1 MKAAPTSCVLI
12 LIAAVAAVGVRMI
25 NLPQRPM
32 HVDEAVHADKF
43 RDLQENGWYTYDPHE
58 YHGPTLNYATLVPA
72 LLSGAGTYIQ
82 VTETTLRIVP
92 VVFGG
97 LLILLLVGL
106 RDGLGRWGAVFAAGF
121 TAVSVMI
128 SFYSRYYIME
138 ILLVCFT
145 LGLIVCVW
153 RYAVRPRTLWAGG
166 AGLFLGLM
174 HATKETFVIPVAA
187 MAIAGFLCR
196 RSRFGVS
203 PDRPIVAWWKR
214 AVHLLLAL
222 LAAVG
227 VSVLFFSSFGRNP
240 QGIAD
245 SILTYAA
252 YFQRAGQNPVHLHP
266 WYAYLAWLGWYQF
279 ADGPIFSEGLIL
291 ALAAIACVWI
301 GLEKKPPREGDLRF
315 QRFLVYYTL
324 ISTVLYSL
332 IPYKTPWCAMGFFHG
347 MILLAGVA
355 TSRLVLSPNRMLGSA
370 AALVIGVGAAHLV
383 WLNYLGNFRYFC
395 DSRNPWVYAHTGQD
409 IFDIERTVREVAAVH
424 PEGTRMH
431 LQVICP
437 GYDYWPLPWYLR
449 DFPRAG
455 YWSMV
460 QNEVVSAELILAMPA
475 VEEALMT
482 RLFELPPPGQRHMY
496 MPLFD
501 RDMELR
507 PSVEIRGYLRK
518 DLWDQYEAQRDPAPE
533 SILQESPVQSEP
545 EPD

>member
-1 MKAAPTSCVLI
+1 MKPAPTSCVLI
-12 LIAAVAAVGVRMI
+12 LIAAVAAVGVQTL
-25 NLPQRPM
+25 NLSQRPM

-43 RDLQENGWYTYDPHE
+43 RDLLENGQYVYNPHE

-72 LLSGAGTYIQ
+72 LLSGAGTYVQ

-92 VVFGG
+92 VIFGG
-97 LLILLLVGL
+97 FLILLLVGL

-121 TAVSVMI
+121 TAISLII

-138 ILLVCFT
+138 VLLVCFT
-145 LGLIVCVW
+145 LGLIVCGW
-153 RYAVRPRTLWAGG
+153 RYAVRPRTIWAGG

-187 MAIAGFLCR
+187 MVIAAFLCR
-196 RSRFGVS
+196 WSRFGIS
-203 PDRPIVAWWKR
+203 PDRPSVAWWKR
-214 AVHLLLAL
+214 AFHLLLGI
-222 LAAVG
+222 LAAAG

-245 SILTYAA
+245 SVQTYAA

-266 WYAYLAWLGWYQF
+266 WYAYLSWLCWYQF
-279 ADGPIFSEGLIL
+279 ADGPVFSEGIIL
-291 ALAAIACVWI
+291 TLAAVACLWV
-301 GLEKKPPREGDLRF
+301 GLQKRPPREGDYRF

-424 PEGTRMH
+424 PDGTRMH

-449 DFPRAG
+449 DFPRVG

-460 QNEVVSAELILAMPA
+460 QNEVISAELILAMPA

-501 RDMELR
+501 RYMELR
-507 PSVEIRGYLRK
+507 PSAEIRGYIRK
-518 DLWDQYEAQRDPAPE
+518 DLWDRFEARKEPAP
-533 SILQESPVQSEP
+533 LEP
-545 EPD
+545 KSD